1 MEKREKQ
8 TIEERKSWEENLR
21 RRKLISQASKDWKI
35 IRERKKK
42 SIIIKIISSRRRRR
56 QKGEIL
62 KKSNQDEEEEEGL
75 CWESFFL

>member
-42 SIIIKIISSRRRRR
+42 SIIIKIISSRRR

>member
-1 MEKREKQ
+1 MEKRREKQ
-8 TIEERKSWEENLR
+8 TMEERKSRKENLG

-42 SIIIKIISSRRRRR
+42 SIIIKIISSRRR

-62 KKSNQDEEEEEGL
+62 KKVIKTKKKKKDYVEKV
-75 CWESFFL
+75 FFL

>member
-8 TIEERKSWEENLR
+8 TMEERKSWEENLR

-42 SIIIKIISSRRRRR
+42 SIIIKIISSRRR
-56 QKGEIL
+56 QKREIL

-75 CWESFFL
+75 CWESIFL